1 MRFAVAALITMSIV
15 APAVADEKIKVLIV
29 DGQNN
34 HDWRST
40 TPILLQAL
48 EGCGRFTVAVA
59 TSPQIP
65 SLPKPAK
72 PKKERA

>member
-40 TPILLQAL
+40 TPLM
-48 EGCGRFTVAVA
+48 
-59 TSPQIP
+59 
-65 SLPKPAK
+65 
-72 PKKERA
+72 KK